1 MAELTDFK
9 RQEKSRQQQALLSLK
24 ANSEEAYSKM
34 AANNE
39 RNRKKAAKEDAV
51 WQPKSSSCFARR
63 NDCHGKCRGSHR
75 GSARENQ
82 IN

>member
-9 RQEKSRQQQALLSLK
+9 RLEKSRQQQALLSLK

-39 RNRKKAAKEDAV
+39 RNRKKAAKEDAENE
-51 WQPKSSSCFARR
+51 ARR
-63 NDCHGKCRGSHR
+63 KVILQNGGNPYEVFRR
-75 GSARENQ
+75 EREMARQ
-82 IN
+82 DK

>member
-1 MAELTDFK
+1 MELTDFK

-39 RNRKKAAKEDAV
+39 RNRKM
-51 WQPKSSSCFARR
+51 
-63 NDCHGKCRGSHR
+63 
-75 GSARENQ
+75 SANLEAILNVDFTHS
-82 IN
+82 